1 MISFFAM
8 RLLCARRFILAK
20 YCKRKGVNKP
30 MGKNV
35 QTNEKHKIKL
45 SSEATYVAA
54 IILLSFAVAIL
65 SAADFG
71 ISMIVAPAYLLSLKT
86 GVLTFGQAE
95 YVIQAGLF
103 VVLCVI
109 LRKFRFVYL
118 FPL

>member
-1 MISFFAM
+1 ME
-8 RLLCARRFILAK
+8 
-20 YCKRKGVNKP
+20 
-30 MGKNV
+30 KNV

-95 YVIQAGLF
+95 YVIQAGLV

-118 FPL
+118 FSFCGLGFVARRKFLRLRKRRAILLGAS